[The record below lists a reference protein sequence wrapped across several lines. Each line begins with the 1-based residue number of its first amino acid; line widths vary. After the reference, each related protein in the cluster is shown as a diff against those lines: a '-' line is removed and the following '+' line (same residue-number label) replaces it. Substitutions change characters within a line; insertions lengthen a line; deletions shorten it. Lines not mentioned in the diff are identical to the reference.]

1 MGANYLPLGAF
12 LSNPG
17 VNAEAYAGAMDI
29 YEARRLAV
37 LELIRSRFAGKQV
50 AFVEATGIPAS
61 YVSRML
67 KQPGDRTGKR
77 IGEEIARRIED
88 KLGLPG
94 DAVVS
99 PSPLQGS
106 QGETRQAHGMSY
118 QPVTVPYL
126 TREEL
131 MQSKELPAS
140 FWLELPDDALAP
152 TAPKGTRAIF
162 ERREPAWG
170 DAVLLF
176 DAKGEPHVRVYR
188 QSFEHA
194 WEGHAANPH
203 FAPLT
208 SSTPGVRVVAVLE
221 SLGGGWARLS
231 R

>member
-1 MGANYLPLGAF
+1 MAASRRRQTAGMDYSDRLQAAMTHAKKSRQDLKREVGVSLQAIGQVINRQSKGFGIENNSKVARCLGVSSDW
-12 LSNPG
+12 L
-17 VNAEAYAGAMDI
+17 
-29 YEARRLAV
+29 
-37 LELIRSRFAGKQV
+37 
-50 AFVEATGIPAS
+50 ATGDGNMIPA
-61 YVSRML
+61 
-67 KQPGDRTGKR
+67 
-77 IGEEIARRIED
+77 A
-88 KLGLPG
+88 
-94 DAVVS
+94 AF
-99 PSPLQGS
+99 
-106 QGETRQAHGMSY
+106 GETLTAQSMSY
-118 QPVTVPYL
+118 MPVTVPYL

-131 MQSKELPAS
+131 MQSQELPAS

-162 ERREPAWG
+162 EIREPAWG

-176 DAKGEPHVRVYR
+176 DGKGEPHVRVYR
-188 QSFEHA
+188 QSFEHD